1 VIVEEGDQDRLAPA
15 HLRAVHGVADPAGVG
30 PVGLEPAE
38 HRLAARPASGQRA
51 EYRGDLR
58 VVGEVALQGPLPG

>member
-1 VIVEEGDQDRLAPA
+1 MQ
-15 HLRAVHGVADPAGVG
+15 GVAGPQLVR

-38 HRLAARPASGQRA
+38 HRPTIQPSARPASGQRA

-58 VVGEVALQGPLPG
+58 VVGEVALQGPLTG

>member
-1 VIVEEGDQDRLAPA
+1 MQ
-15 HLRAVHGVADPAGVG
+15 GVAGPQLVR

-38 HRLAARPASGQRA
+38 HRPSARARPASGQRA

-58 VVGEVALQGPLPG
+58 VVGEVALQGPLTG

>member
-1 VIVEEGDQDRLAPA
+1 MQ
-15 HLRAVHGVADPAGVG
+15 GVAGPQLVR